1 MSMERKNLTIRLETD
16 ADYRNVENL
25 TRESFWNVYRPG
37 CFEHYVLHCFR
48 NDPAF
53 VKELDFVLE
62 LNGELIGQIIYLR
75 AKIISNNKEIPIM
88 TFGPLSI
95 SPKYK
100 RQGYGKY
107 LLDYSMDKAKRMG
120 VGALAITGNIL
131 FYGKS
136 DFMVGKEKGIIYQD
150 DPSADYFLIKELIPD
165 FLNGVKG
172 TYKDLDGY
180 FIAEIDKKG
189 FSTFE
194 ATFPKKEKLVLPD
207 QLFN

>member
-1 MSMERKNLTIRLETD
+1 MERKNLTIRLENN

-53 VKELDFVLE
+53 VKELDFILE

-75 AKIISNNKEIPIM
+75 TKIISNNKEIPIM

-95 SPKYK
+95 APKYK

-107 LLDYSMDKAKRMG
+107 LLDYSMDKAKEMG

-136 DFMVGKEKGIIYQD
+136 GFVVGKEKGIIYQD
-150 DPSADYFLIKELIPD
+150 DPNADYFLIKELIPN

-180 FIAEIDKKG
+180 FIAEKDKKG
-189 FSTFE
+189 FSMFE

-207 QLFN
+207 QLFI

>member
-1 MSMERKNLTIRLETD
+1 MERKNLTIRLETD